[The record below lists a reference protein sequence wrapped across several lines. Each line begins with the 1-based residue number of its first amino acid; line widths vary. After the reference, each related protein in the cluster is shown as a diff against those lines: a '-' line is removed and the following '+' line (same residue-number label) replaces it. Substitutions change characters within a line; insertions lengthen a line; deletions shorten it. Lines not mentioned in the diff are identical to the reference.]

1 MGTKQ
6 GGIEL
11 DRSVDTIM
19 VGIRHRGELGDIDSL
34 AESIKRSGLLQPI
47 TITLDGTLVCG
58 ARRLAAIKKLG
69 WTTVKVWVRSGI
81 SGKLAHLLAEQD
93 ENVLHKPLTQLE
105 NTTLYREIDE
115 LMREDAARRKAST
128 QFSSK
133 YQPGN
138 DGPANFAGPSETSG
152 DRRNQAANMLPDA
165 PSYATM
171 DKIAWIQD
179 LAVNDKQEPSICE
192 QAQAALDQIEEG
204 AAVHPLWEQLKQL
217 TKDSAAARSAHAA
230 ALSAEALKRAMA
242 EKREKSNQRRKK
254 TMSGRDNADDEVEQW
269 SHRAFVN
276 TWRSFEGWWLH
287 FDANVLAEK
296 LSADE
301 VEEFVAVVKE
311 AARFEAQLRT
321 AIEDRRLEEDSD
333 ARARDR
339 ESELVIA

>member
-1 MGTKQ
+1 MSAEQ

-19 VGIRHRGELGDIDSL
+19 VGIRHRGDLGDIDSL

-93 ENVLHKPLTQLE
+93 ENALHKPLTQLE

-128 QFSSK
+128 QFSTD

-138 DGPANFAGPSETSG
+138 DGPANFAGPSDTAG
-152 DRRNQAANMLPDA
+152 PRRKQAANMLPDA

-171 DKIAWIQD
+171 DKIAWIQNLVTD
-179 LAVNDKQEPSICE
+179 DQQEPSIRE
-192 QAQAALDQIEEG
+192 QAETALGQIESG

-230 ALSAEALKRAMA
+230 ALSAEALERAMA
-242 EKREKSNQRRKK
+242 EKREKSSQRRKK
-254 TMSGRDNADDEVEQW
+254 TMSRRNDADAEVEQW

-287 FDANVLAEK
+287 FDVTVLAEK
-296 LSADE
+296 LSDEE
-301 VEEFVAVVKE
+301 VEEFAAVVKE
-311 AARFEAQLRT
+311 AVQFEAQLRT
-321 AIEDRRLEEDSD
+321 AIEESHLKEDSD
-333 ARARDR
+333 APARDR
-339 ESELVIA
+339 EPELVIA